1 MPMQAFEFQADASVS
16 LSSPAAII
24 RKSCDHCFLNRKTC
38 DKVREDADSGEKCR
52 RCAKDNRPCTFTP
65 TVHLYHIADCVG
77 RHQCRAKVIQAMGG
91 RKKEVQLKT
100 IEIPIVCDMDSAVD
114 MALYEFIK
122 SQPNLLVYNNR
133 IKSFL
138 AQDMLGVNPDHDD
151 VPPLNLGYNYYS
163 QSAAAPANVL
173 FPVSPSNASK
183 RSFVGEPSS
192 FGSNA
197 SHSNSITGSPSQG
210 PQKFRVLSPI
220 DPQQQ
225 QQQQVQ
231 QQQRS
236 FQQAQHTHPYQ
247 RHQKTT
253 STDGGRSPRNS
264 ISPFTQA
271 AQMHHATKGASM
283 GNPDLS
289 GVSPSGRLSPVPGSD
304 VFGTSPNAMENYY
317 GMFQQPLQSQT
328 TVEPVQNH
336 PYNQVSPYPQAF
348 FNMVQQ
354 QQQQPQQHSPQLES
368 LSNYRSPRTYP
379 TSPSANSPLQASP
392 LPPSPLELSMAI
404 NTNFGSFGN
413 GSNGNL
419 PSLFDQSLSMGL
431 QSPQQPTF
439 HQHQR
444 HLSVSST
451 HSSISGSPM
460 LNSDNNSNLNSTPEP
475 ASTVVTT
482 FNGDGQ
488 EVGVY
493 YAIPDVSLNPGFT
506 DSDLFQDMPMR
517 NAVGEEFTWVENL
530 FEGTTDA
537 AGGAGGGAG
546 GVAGSNPTAM
556 PMTVAGGNIT
566 SINPSALSTSNLA
579 DQWSSQYS
587 PFDNAGNGN
596 DGAGGLNH

>member
-1 MPMQAFEFQADASVS
+1 MQAFEFQADASVS

-122 SQPNLLVYNNR
+122 NQPNLLVYNNR

-151 VPPLNLGYNYYS
+151 IPPLNLGYNYYS
-163 QSAAAPANVL
+163 QTAAVPTNIL
-173 FPVSPSNASK
+173 YPVSPSNASK
-183 RSFVGEPSS
+183 RTFIGEPSS

-197 SHSNSITGSPSQG
+197 SSITGSPSQG
-210 PQKFRVLSPI
+210 PQKFRVLSPV

-225 QQQQVQ
+225 HQN

-236 FQQAQHTHPYQ
+236 FQQVQHPHPYA
-247 RHQKTT
+247 RKP
-253 STDGGRSPRNS
+253 SADGSRSPRNS
-264 ISPFTQA
+264 SSPFSQV
-271 AQMHHATKGASM
+271 AQMHHASKSGSM
-283 GNPDLS
+283 GNHDLS

-304 VFGTSPNAMENYY
+304 VLGTSPNGMENYY
-317 GMFQQPLQSQT
+317 GMFQQPLQTGQTSQ
-328 TVEPVQNH
+328 PAQFH
-336 PYNQVSPYPQAF
+336 PYAPTPNPQAF
-348 FNMVQQ
+348 FSMLQQ
-354 QQQQPQQHSPQLES
+354 QQQQPQQQSQQQES
-368 LSNYRSPRTYP
+368 LSNYRSPQTYP
-379 TSPSANSPLQASP
+379 TSPIAGSPLQASP
-392 LPPSPLELSMAI
+392 MPPSPLELSMAI
-404 NTNFGSFGN
+404 NTNFGSYGN
-413 GSNGNL
+413 GSHGNL

-431 QSPQQPTF
+431 QSPHQQAF
-439 HQHQR
+439 QHQHQHQR

-451 HSSISGSPM
+451 HSSSGSPM

-475 ASTVVTT
+475 ASTIVTT

-493 YAIPDVSLNPGFT
+493 YAIPEVNLNPGFS

-530 FEGTTDA
+530 FDGTTDA
-537 AGGAGGGAG
+537 ATAGT
-546 GVAGSNPTAM
+546 GVDGSANGNR
-556 PMTVAGGNIT
+556 VAN
-566 SINPSALSTSNLA
+566 SNNANALSAGDLA
-579 DQWSSQYS
+579 DHWTSQYS
-587 PFDNAGNGN
+587 PFDDSGNGN
-596 DGAGGLNH
+596 NGLNH